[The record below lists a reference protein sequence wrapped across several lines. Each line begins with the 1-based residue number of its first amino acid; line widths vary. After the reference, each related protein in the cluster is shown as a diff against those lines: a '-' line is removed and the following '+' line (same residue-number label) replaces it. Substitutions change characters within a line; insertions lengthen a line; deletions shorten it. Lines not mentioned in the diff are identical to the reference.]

1 LEDQTIAKVAAC
13 QAGLSYDVFIADE
26 AEEEYL
32 SNLKERDDSIT
43 FKFVCNH
50 LKVPYLKR
58 L

>member
-1 LEDQTIAKVAAC
+1 VAAC
-13 QAGLSYDVFIADE
+13 QAGLSCDVFIADE

-43 FKFVCNH
+43 FKFVCNY
-50 LKVPYLKR
+50 LKVPSLKR